1 MHRKTTLA
9 VILALLTA
17 LGALNLA
24 CSRSAPSVTE
34 NDYDLDDVEDS
45 PNFNLN
51 DPKIQ
56 QKLGD
61 DDGFAFAIM
70 YGADTHGSLET
81 CG

>member
-9 VILALLTA
+9 VILVLLTT
-17 LGALNLA
+17 LGAFNLA
-24 CSRSAPSVTE
+24 CSRSGPSVAE
-34 NDYDLDDVEDS
+34 EDYDRDEIEDS
-45 PNFNLN
+45 PAFNLN